1 VLFDK
6 IVSEYILFERYLY
19 VLALEMASP
28 WNQHGAN
35 CIGTLSFPVDIVCVF
50 VVKKER
56 GKPRKLFTLCR
67 TAELK

>member
-35 CIGTLSFPVDIVCVF
+35 CIGTLSFPADIVCVF
-50 VVKKER
+50 VVKKR
-56 GKPRKLFTLCR
+56 TRK
-67 TAELK
+67 TAQIVHIMPNS